1 MLPEAVFFV
10 FSMGVYK
17 LLCIQCCDQLRN
29 HFMQITYHAIVS
41 HLEDRCSFIVVDSDD
56 VIRILHTGDVLDCT
70 GDTTGDIDLRFNCRP
85 GLSDLT
91 GLVDPSCVYCGT
103 GCCNDTAQ
111 AFQPALRAA

>member
-1 MLPEAVFFV
+1 
-10 FSMGVYK
+10 
-17 LLCIQCCDQLRN
+17 
-29 HFMQITYHAIVS
+29 MQITYHAIVS

-70 GDTTGDIDLRFNCRP
+70 GDTTGDIDLRFNCRT

-91 GLVDPSCVYCGT
+91 GLVDPSCALLRHGMLQRYHP
-103 GCCNDTAQ
+103 